1 MKIHPKS
8 KDADLLEA
16 CLKKNP
22 LGQKYLYQKYY
33 SRMLNLCMRYAREKE
48 EAVKMLN
55 TAFFKILTSIDQ
67 YQGEGDLGAWIRRI
81 VCNTAI
87 DSLRTKAR
95 YQERFDSNVE
105 LEGQVNNQAL
115 SNLGAEEILQKIQE
129 LEPTYRM
136 VFCMHAIDGYK
147 HQEIAERLNISI
159 GTSKWYLSKAKV
171 LLQKKILSD
180 LKIQSA

>member
-1 MKIHPKS
+1 MKIHPES
-8 KDADLLEA
+8 NDVDLLKA
-16 CLKKNP
+16 CLEKDP

-33 SRMLNLCMRYAREKE
+33 SRMLGLCMRYAREKE

-67 YQGEGDLGAWIRRI
+67 YQGDGELGAWIRRI

-87 DSLRTKAR
+87 DFLRTKAR
-95 YQERFDSNVE
+95 YQERIDSNIEVDAP
-105 LEGQVNNQAL
+105 VNNLAL

-147 HQEIAERLNISI
+147 HHEIAERLNIST
-159 GTSKWYLSKAKV
+159 GTSKWYLSKAKT
-171 LLQKKILSD
+171 LLQQKILSD